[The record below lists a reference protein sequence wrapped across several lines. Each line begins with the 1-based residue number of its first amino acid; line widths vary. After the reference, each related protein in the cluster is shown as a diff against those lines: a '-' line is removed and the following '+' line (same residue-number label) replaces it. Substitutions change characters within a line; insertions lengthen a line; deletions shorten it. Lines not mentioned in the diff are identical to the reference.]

1 MALKDVIGHEKALH
15 ILFRTIQKNR
25 IPSAYLFAGE
35 SGIGKRFAAL
45 NLTKALNCEE
55 STVDA
60 CDTCLSCHK
69 IEKGIHPDILLILPE
84 NNKIK
89 IDEIRAIDQFLS
101 LKAFEGRKKVIIVDD
116 AETMNQ
122 YAANAFLKTLEEP
135 PEDSLIILI
144 SSNPERLPGTIR
156 SRCHKIPFTP
166 LSSVACEEVIRS
178 VLSEEKTEA
187 GIKKPKTGKP
197 KTRKSDSEHIALLM
211 RLSLGR
217 PGVALADDLVEER
230 AWFLKV
236 FKEILG
242 TAKDSW
248 ASRDEMEKW
257 FEYLLILLR
266 DIALCKVTTDQT
278 HVINR
283 DIQAVMNALCPEQDL
298 KSVVENFLRLHTFKK
313 YFQFNINKSLSWNF
327 TSCLL
332 RERMGMRYA

>member
-55 STVDA
+55 SAVDA
-60 CDTCLSCHK
+60 CDACPSCHK
-69 IEKGIHPDILLILPE
+69 IENGIHPDILLILPE
-84 NNKIK
+84 NNKIR
-89 IDEIRAIDQFLS
+89 IDEIRSIDQFLS

-144 SSNPERLPGTIR
+144 SSNPERLPNTIR
-156 SRCHKIPFTP
+156 SRCQKIHFAP
-166 LSSVACEEVIRS
+166 LSSVACEEVIRR
-178 VLSEEKTEA
+178 VLATEKSET
-187 GIKKPKTGKP
+187 GIKKTKA
-197 KTRKSDSEHIALLM
+197 RKKQTKKIDSEHIAMLM

-230 AWFLKV
+230 AWFLKI
-236 FKEILG
+236 FREILG

-266 DIALCKVTTDQT
+266 DIALSKVTTDQT

-283 DIQAVMNALCPEQDL
+283 DIHPLMKTFCPGQDL
-298 KSVVENFLRLHTFKK
+298 KSVIEHFLILHTFKK

-332 RERMGMRYA
+332 RERMDMQYA

>member
-15 ILFRTIQKNR
+15 ILSRTIQKKR

-45 NLTKALNCEE
+45 NLTKALNCHK
-55 STVDA
+55 STLDA
-60 CDTCLSCHK
+60 CDACPSCHK
-69 IEKGIHPDILLILPE
+69 IAKGIHPDILLIYPE
-84 NNKIK
+84 NNKIR

-101 LKAFEGRKKVIIVDD
+101 LKAFEGKKKVVIVDD

-144 SSNPERLPGTIR
+144 SSNPERLPNTIR
-156 SRCHKIPFTP
+156 SRCQKLHFTP
-166 LSSVACEEVIRS
+166 LSSVACEEVIRRVS
-178 VLSEEKTEA
+178 AMEKTEA
-187 GIKKPKTGKP
+187 AT
-197 KTRKSDSEHIALLM
+197 KTRTRKKQAKKLDPEHIAILM

-230 AWFLKV
+230 AWFLETFQK
-236 FKEILG
+236 ILG

-257 FEYLLILLR
+257 FEYLFILLR

-283 DIQAVMNALCPEQDL
+283 DIHPVMEAFCPEQDL
-298 KSVVENFLRLHTFKK
+298 KSVIENFLILLTFQK

-327 TSCLL
+327 ASCLL
-332 RERMGMRYA
+332 QERMGIRYA

>member
-15 ILFRTIQKNR
+15 ILSRTIQKKR

-45 NLTKALNCEE
+45 NLTKALNCDNN
-55 STVDA
+55 TLDA
-60 CDTCLSCHK
+60 CDACPSCHK
-69 IEKGIHPDILLILPE
+69 IEKGIHPDILLIYPE
-84 NNKIK
+84 NNKIR

-101 LKAFEGRKKVIIVDD
+101 LKAFEGKKKVVIVDD

-144 SSNPERLPGTIR
+144 SSNPERLPNTIR
-156 SRCHKIPFTP
+156 SRCQKLHFTP
-166 LSSVACEEVIRS
+166 LSSVACEEVIRRVS
-178 VLSEEKTEA
+178 AMEKTEA
-187 GIKKPKTGKP
+187 AA
-197 KTRKSDSEHIALLM
+197 KTRTRKKQAKKLDPEHIAILM

-230 AWFLKV
+230 AWFLETFQK
-236 FKEILG
+236 ILG

-257 FEYLLILLR
+257 FEYLFILLR

-283 DIQAVMNALCPEQDL
+283 DIHPVMEAFCPEQDL
-298 KSVVENFLRLHTFKK
+298 KSVIENFLILLTFQK

-327 TSCLL
+327 ASCLL
-332 RERMGMRYA
+332 RERMGIRYA